1 MGLFSGA
8 KTLSFQCNSFTTH
21 SDTSSMKF
29 QPPGTVPEMPN
40 FCDEVI
46 SRLECSGLL
55 PHAIDQLTIN
65 ECDQFQQGC
74 VDDAVSE
81 GSLPIRV
88 IIQEYPKGSMYGIFT
103 YIYHKN

>member
-1 MGLFSGA
+1 
-8 KTLSFQCNSFTTH
+8 
-21 SDTSSMKF
+21 MKF

-103 YIYHKN
+103 YIYHKNWPNVGKYNIHGPFGIFWRN